1 MILRNKPEYLY
12 VHVPFCASICAYCDF
27 AHTVYRTSTV
37 RSWLDALRKEIQA
50 KEIRRDLRTIYI
62 GGGTPTS
69 LSYEELKELLQML
82 SPYSEQVIEYTCEV
96 NPETMDTRKAELMAE
111 YGINR
116 ISIGYQCS
124 QPELLKLLGRHHSA
138 ETVEETMK
146 VFASCG
152 IDNISLDL
160 MYSLPT
166 QTMDMLKESVEK
178 AIAMNPDHLSLYS
191 LTVEENTV
199 FYKKHLSSLDEDTE
213 ADMYEY
219 ICSYLPKRG
228 YEQYEISNF
237 AKQGKQSLHN
247 RAYWTYRDFTGIS
260 CGASGKE
267 GMRRYDH
274 TRSLKEYINDPLK
287 TEDILLSKE
296 DAMFEMVMM
305 NLRLVEGMSLNLFE
319 ETFGVSFEDAF
330 RGRYEE
336 MIERKLLRISDG
348 MIACTKKGYPIL
360 NDILSDLL

>member
-12 VHVPFCASICAYCDF
+12 VHVPFCASICTYCDF
-27 AHTVYRTSTV
+27 AHTVYRPQSV
-37 RSWLDALRKEIQA
+37 RMWLDALKKEIEA
-50 KEIRRDLRTIYI
+50 KQIRRDLKTIYI

-69 LSYEELKELLQML
+69 LSYDEFRELLQML
-82 SPYSEQVIEYTCEV
+82 SPYSAHVIEYTCEV
-96 NPETMDTRKAELMAE
+96 NPETMDPEKAALMAE

-116 ISIGYQCS
+116 ISIGYQCP
-124 QPELLKLLGRHHSA
+124 QPELLKLLGRHHTA
-138 ETVEETMK
+138 RTVEETMQM
-146 VFASCG
+146 FRSCG

-160 MYSLPT
+160 MYSLPG
-166 QTMDMLKESVEK
+166 QTMDMLKESIDR
-178 AIAMNPDHLSLYS
+178 ALAMNPDHLSLYS

-199 FYKKHLSSLDEDTE
+199 FYKKHLSSLDEETE

-219 ICSYLPKRG
+219 ICSYLPEKG

-237 AKQGKQSLHN
+237 AKKGRQSLHN

-267 GMRRYDH
+267 GERRYDH
-274 TRSLKEYINDPLK
+274 TRSLKEYINDPLR

-305 NLRLVEGMSLNLFE
+305 NLRLAEGMSLDLFE

-336 MIERKLLRISDG
+336 MIERGLLECSDG
-348 MIACTKKGYPIL
+348 MIACTKRGYPIL